1 VRLYR
6 RKGPGRP
13 ARSEVARVVAL
24 DSGSGGPILLPE
36 MPENK
41 AAAKTPRAK
50 PTKAKAEDAAA
61 ASVDSAEKSPAA
73 VSLRGTCTAEK
84 CSLPLRAKGYC
95 RKHFMAWRRGKL
107 GGHHQYKICTKEAC
121 RKKREFGSL
130 CAEHAG
136 KADAA
141 ASGTAAA
148 TS

>member
-1 VRLYR
+1 
-6 RKGPGRP
+6 
-13 ARSEVARVVAL
+13 
-24 DSGSGGPILLPE
+24 
-36 MPENK
+36 
-41 AAAKTPRAK
+41 
-50 PTKAKAEDAAA
+50 
-61 ASVDSAEKSPAA
+61 VDSAEKSPAA
-73 VSLRGTCTAEK
+73 VSLRGPCTAEK

-107 GGHHQYKICTKEAC
+107 GAHHQYKICTKEAC

-141 ASGTAAA
+141 ASASAAA